1 MMILIALAA
10 AAAAQPAS
18 ALADEKQ
25 RVEVSYADLNLT
37 KREGAASLDRRVRR
51 AAAEIC
57 GGSTQG
63 GVETLDVVG
72 CRSDVVNTAQPQ
84 VTAAIERALSRRG
97 QVSVEARL
105 ILKR

>member
-10 AAAAQPAS
+10 AAAAQS
-18 ALADEKQ
+18 APLQDGAMQ

-37 KREGAASLDRRVRR
+37 NRHGAATLNRRVRS
-51 AAAEIC
+51 AATTIC
-57 GGSTQG
+57 GGNDQG
-63 GVETLDVVG
+63 GLETLDVVG
-72 CRSDVVNTAQPQ
+72 CRYDVVKAAQPQ
-84 VTAAIERALSRRG
+84 VASAIDRAMTRRG